1 VFAELVADERAGG
14 EARRGAEESRAHYG
28 AAAMARRIARRAK
41 LGAGVDTEE
50 AQSDAAD
57 QTAFLPIG
65 RMRLWSGKSI
75 TELYGKGGWER
86 RHEPLGCG
94 GADADQADKHK
105 DGKEFEPHP

>member
-1 VFAELVADERAGG
+1 MFVEPAADERADS
-14 EARRGAEESRAHYG
+14 EPRRGAEHSPSNHSASAG
-28 AAAMARRIARRAK
+28 ACRIARRAE

-50 AQSDAAD
+50 SQSDAAD

-65 RMRLWSGKSI
+65 RMRLWSGKSN
-75 TELYGKGGWER
+75 TELQGNGGWER

-105 DGKEFEPHP
+105 DRKEFEPHP

>member
-1 VFAELVADERAGG
+1 MFMEPAADERADSEPRRGAEHSPSNHSASAGACRIASRAELVA
-14 EARRGAEESRAHYG
+14 
-28 AAAMARRIARRAK
+28 
-41 LGAGVDTEE
+41 GVDPEE

-105 DGKEFEPHP
+105 DRKEFDSHP